1 MRLHEELM
9 GAPPGADGSLLGALC
24 RCCRCPRAGG
34 GAPGPRWQP
43 RHGPSLLWRLHC
55 PEFKKNGRL
64 RARRK
69 EGRLSLQGNAEAGP
83 RSPTGSQQQDKT
95 SQHSPL
101 WSEGR
106 CLGISDFYEIVL
118 SPVLLGFVAFSS
130 MPELARRIRMNFALG
145 PVVSFKYPTGIF
157 TSFFLLPNSVIKVG
171 SSFSPKPI

>member
-1 MRLHEELM
+1 MLRVPLRGGRLPRAPVA
-9 GAPPGADGSLLGALC
+9 APPRALPPPATSLSRIQEKMDA
-24 RCCRCPRAGG
+24 
-34 GAPGPRWQP
+34 
-43 RHGPSLLWRLHC
+43 
-55 PEFKKNGRL
+55 L

-83 RSPTGSQQQDKT
+83 RSPVGSQQQDKT

-157 TSFFLLPNSVIKVG
+157 TSFFLLPNSIIKVG